1 MNDVKIHIK
10 AKKVVI
16 NEQGC
21 VKLDAESIQLV
32 SQLATESGKS
42 VKYVASE
49 IIKQAIKNNL
59 VVLDKEEE

>member
-1 MNDVKIHIK
+1 MDDMKIHIK

-16 NEQGC
+16 NDQGC
-21 VKLDAESIQLV
+21 IKLDTESMKLITKIAAESG
-32 SQLATESGKS
+32 ESIKH
-42 VKYVASE
+42 VASE